1 MTEQDITI
9 SATPVVIDQAAIV
22 EAAVIPWRDRARK
35 AEASLRNLGR
45 DLIAFYRENNID
57 ALQSREQLNELL
69 SSYGLDT
76 VRRTISGSVEVTVT
90 ATFTFEELEL
100 EEGEDVEDKVREWLQ
115 DEGHVDGYTWD
126 FDSVEVDAEDD
137 E

>member
-1 MTEQDITI
+1 MTEQGT
-9 SATPVVIDQAAIV
+9 TPVVIDQAAIV

-45 DLIAFYRENNID
+45 DLIAFYRENNMD
-57 ALQSREQLNELL
+57 ALQSRERLNELL